1 MKTILPSVTYPK
13 LPSHLNGK
21 YVFKKIPRFYL
32 LEIQCRS
39 SGVEPRNYICGSA
52 PRYSDKA
59 RLQTSF
65 RKMAIG
71 TVYISTLIE
80 AIFIYK
86 SLFRKLAVFERMMKT
101 AGLE

>member
-1 MKTILPSVTYPK
+1 VTYPK
-13 LPSHLNGK
+13 LPSHLNRK
-21 YVFKKIPRFYL
+21 YVLKTIPRFYL
-32 LEIQCRS
+32 LEVQCS
-39 SGVEPRNYICGSA
+39 SGVEPRNYISGSA

-71 TVYISTLIE
+71 TVYIYTFIE

-86 SLFRKLAVFERMMKT
+86 YMFRKLAIFERMMKT